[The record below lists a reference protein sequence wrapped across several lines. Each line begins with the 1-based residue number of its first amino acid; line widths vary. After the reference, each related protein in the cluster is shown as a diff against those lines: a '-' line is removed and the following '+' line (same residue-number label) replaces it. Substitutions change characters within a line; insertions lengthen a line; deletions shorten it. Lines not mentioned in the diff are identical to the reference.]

1 MKSCISV
8 ELLIFQ
14 KMKTNSKKHKMNS
27 EVMQEEM
34 LSDTLRTLSDTLKS
48 LVAVLRAFK
57 LPYDVYRK
65 SRFSIHVK
73 SLMYRV

>member
-1 MKSCISV
+1 
-8 ELLIFQ
+8 
-14 KMKTNSKKHKMNS
+14 MNS